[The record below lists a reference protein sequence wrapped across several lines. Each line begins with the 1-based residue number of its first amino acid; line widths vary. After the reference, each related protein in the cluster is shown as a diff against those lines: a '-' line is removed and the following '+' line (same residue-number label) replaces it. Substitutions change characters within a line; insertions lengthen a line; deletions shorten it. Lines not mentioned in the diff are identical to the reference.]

1 MDLQN
6 VNLNKAV
13 PAEKL
18 SVKFNKLKWIT
29 PFDYSNDPN
38 EEIILLKDALILIS
52 KKDEEIMLIS
62 HYQFFSTILEK
73 NLISQIDGTFPVIT
87 LTHQLAR
94 VNIETIILKNL
105 IKF

>member
-62 HYQFFSTILEK
+62 HYQFFYHFRK
-73 NLISQIDGTFPVIT
+73 NLNIPNRWYFPGNNT
-87 LTHQLAR
+87 YPSTS
-94 VNIETIILKNL
+94 ESKYKTIILKNL